1 MTLYQ
6 LEKRAESIED
16 QVQSLILDIMNETHN
31 YVAEIEEKNHERS
44 PKVKIPRAFYT
55 GNNRVL
61 HRLIAARD
69 ALHMAHIIAEGYP
82 DRFPDN
88 GRSEG

>member
-31 YVAEIEEKNHERS
+31 YVAEIEEKNHERR
-44 PKVKIPRAFYT
+44 PRVKIPRAFYT

-69 ALHMAHIIAEGYP
+69 ALHMAQIIAEGYP

>member
-31 YVAEIEEKNHERS
+31 YEAKFKEMSHGRH
-44 PKVKIPRAFYT
+44 PKAKLPRAFYT

-69 ALHMAHIIAEGYP
+69 ALHMAPIIAEGYP